1 MVLLLVD
8 FLSPVLDC
16 FIERSPA
23 TFNSKTKKKKKKKK
37 KITPRSRKQE
47 N

>member
-1 MVLLLVD
+1 MILLLVD

-23 TFNSKTKKKKKKKK
+23 TFNSKTKKKKNY
-37 KITPRSRKQE
+37 TT
-47 N
+47 